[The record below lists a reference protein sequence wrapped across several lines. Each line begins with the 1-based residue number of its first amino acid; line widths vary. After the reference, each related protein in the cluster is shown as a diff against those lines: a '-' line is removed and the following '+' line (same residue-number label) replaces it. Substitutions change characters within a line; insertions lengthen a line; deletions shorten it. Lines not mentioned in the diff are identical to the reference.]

1 MRSASIACEDAGVS
15 KLRCAVVGAT
25 GIAGQQFLV
34 ALEKHPWFEVVRLA
48 GSERSAGKT
57 YRQALT
63 SPAGQ
68 VGWNVAEPMP
78 QVFEDMHVFD
88 GSKLDLGGLD
98 LVFTAV
104 ESDAAKTLEPIYAEQ
119 LPTISTASAF
129 RYEPDVPILI
139 PAVNGHQAVLL
150 EKQRKNR
157 GWRGFVTPIPNC
169 TTTGLAVALA
179 PLYRTF
185 GLERVFM
192 TSMQAVS
199 GAGRSPGVIALDI
212 TENVIPYIPKEEE
225 KVELEV
231 KKILGALEGD
241 TIVPATL
248 GVSATCTRVGVLD
261 GHFETV
267 NAALAKPATLAEV
280 RAAMEGFGRELT
292 PETHPSAPRKWITV
306 HDDPYRPQPR
316 RDRDADRGMTTSVGR
331 LRPDTVV
338 GAHGTKFVLLSH
350 NTKMGAAMG
359 AVLVAEDLVKR
370 GYIKAT

>member
-1 MRSASIACEDAGVS
+1 MS

-34 ALEKHPWFEVVRLA
+34 ALQQHPWFEVVRLA

-78 QVFEDMHVFD
+78 PMFADMHVYD
-88 GSKLDLGGLD
+88 GSKLELSDLD
-98 LVFTAV
+98 VVFTAV
-104 ESDAAKTLEPIYAEQ
+104 ESDAAKALEPIYAEA

-129 RYEPDVPILI
+129 RYETDVPILI
-139 PAVNGHQAVLL
+139 PAVNGEQARLL
-150 EKQRKNR
+150 EQQRKGR

-169 TTTGLAVALA
+169 TTTGLAITLA

-185 GLERVFM
+185 GIDRVIM

-212 TENVIPYIPKEEE
+212 TDNVIPYIPKEEE
-225 KVELEV
+225 KVQLEV
-231 KKILGALEGD
+231 KKILGTLTGDSITPAALE
-241 TIVPATL
+241 
-248 GVSATCTRVGVLD
+248 VSATCTRVGVMD
-261 GHFETV
+261 GHFETANV
-267 NAALAKPATLAEV
+267 ALSRPASLAEV
-280 RAAMEGFGRELT
+280 RAALEAFGRELS
-292 PETHPSAPRKWITV
+292 PQTHPSAPQRWITV

-316 RDRDADRGMTTSVGR
+316 KDRDADRGMTTSVGR
-331 LRPDTVV
+331 LREDKVIGPN
-338 GAHGTKFVLLSH
+338 GIKLVLLSH

-359 AVLVAEDLVKR
+359 AVLVAEDLVRR
-370 GYIKAT
+370 GYIKSP